1 MAWIT
6 ISDFCKDI
14 ETNIDRVSKEFETLI
29 IRRDKD
35 SDMVLMPLA
44 EYNALMSTYRELS
57 SRANEKRLDSAIEK
71 LQKGE
76 AFEKELLVD

>member
-14 ETNIDRVSKEFETLI
+14 ETNMDRVSKEFETLI

-35 SDMVLMPLA
+35 SDVVLMPLA
-44 EYNALMSTYRELS
+44 ECNALMSTYRELS
-57 SRANEKRLDSAIEK
+57 SRANEKRLDTALEK

-76 AFEKELLVD
+76 AFEKELLID

>member
-6 ISDFCKDI
+6 ISDFCKDV
-14 ETNIDRVSKEFETLI
+14 EGYMNRASEEFETLI

-71 LQKGE
+71 VQRGE
-76 AFEKELLVD
+76 VFEKKLLID

>member
-1 MAWIT
+1 MASIT

-44 EYNALMSTYRELS
+44 EYNELMSTYRELS

-76 AFEKELLVD
+76 AFEKELLID

>member
-14 ETNIDRVSKEFETLI
+14 ETNMDRVSKEFETLI

>member
-14 ETNIDRVSKEFETLI
+14 ETNMDRVSKEFETLI
-29 IRRDKD
+29 IRMDKE

-44 EYNALMSTYRELS
+44 EYNALKSTYRELS
-57 SRANEKRLDSAIEK
+57 SRANEKRLDSAIERV
-71 LQKGE
+71 QKGE